1 MSAASSQGANPGSAE
16 NARGGRAVVLG
27 GSMAGLFSARALSEN
42 FAEVLVV
49 DRDELTGPNELRRGL
64 PQGHHLHGLLAR
76 GQQIV
81 EEYFPGITEDMKAA
95 GAQLGDVADDV
106 RWIINGKRL
115 RQVHSGLFAL
125 TSSRPFLERHIRER
139 VLALPEV
146 TFLEQAD
153 ILRLVTGEDRR
164 EVTGVVVRR
173 DGVEEVVEADLV
185 VDATGRGSRT
195 SVWLQEFGFDA
206 VEEEKHKIGLGYTT
220 RYYRVPDEAFEGNI
234 SINTVASAGVPRG
247 AICQKIDGGRSIVT
261 AYGILGDHP
270 ATTPEGFHA
279 FIESLAAPD
288 IHEVLKVSEPLDEP
302 VAYKFP
308 TNLRRHYQRLTDFP
322 AGLLVI
328 GDAVCSFNPSYAQGM
343 TVSALGSLVL
353 RRHTAESRR
362 PDPIAY
368 FKDLAA
374 DAVDG
379 CWEMAVGADLS
390 FPEVEGER
398 TEEVQLAH
406 AFIAQVQEAASRDD
420 AVARAYSRVI
430 GLVDSPAVL
439 HDPEIEAAIAAVQ
452 EQP

>member
-1 MSAASSQGANPGSAE
+1 MSRKRE
-16 NARGGRAVVLG
+16 GRAIVLG
-27 GSMAGLFSARALSEN
+27 GSMAGLFSARALSET
-42 FAEVLVV
+42 FANVTVV

-76 GQQIV
+76 GQQIT
-81 EEYFPGITEDMKAA
+81 EEYFPGITEQMRAA
-95 GAQLGDVADDV
+95 GAQTGDVADDV

-115 RQVHSGLFAL
+115 AKVDSGLIAL
-125 TSSRPFLERHIRER
+125 TSSRPFLERHVRDR

-146 TFLEQAD
+146 SFLERATVQS
-153 ILRLVTGEDRR
+153 LVTTADRR
-164 EVTGVVVRR
+164 EVNGVVVRR
-173 DGVEEVVEADLV
+173 ADGTEETLHADLV

-195 SVWLQEFGFDA
+195 SVWLQEFGYEA
-206 VEEEKHKIGLGYTT
+206 VQEEKHKIGLGYTT

-247 AICQKIDGGRSIVT
+247 AICQKIDGDRAIVT

-270 ATTPEGFHA
+270 PTDPEGFIG
-279 FIESLAAPD
+279 FIKSLAAPD
-288 IHEVLKVSEPLDEP
+288 IHEVLTVSEPIDDP

-308 TNLRRHYQRLTDFP
+308 TNLRRHYQRMTDFP

-353 RRHTAESRR
+353 RRHLADTHR
-362 PDPIAY
+362 PDPLRY
-368 FKDLAA
+368 FEDLAR

-398 TEEVQLAH
+398 TPEVQEAH
-406 AFIAQVQEAASRDD
+406 AFIAQVQEAATRDA

-439 HDPEIEAAIAAVQ
+439 HDSSIEAAIAGAQ
-452 EQP
+452 R

>member
-1 MSAASSQGANPGSAE
+1 MSRKRE
-16 NARGGRAVVLG
+16 GRAIVLG
-27 GSMAGLFSARALSEN
+27 GSMAGLFSARALSET
-42 FAEVLVV
+42 FANVTVV

-76 GQQIV
+76 GQQIT
-81 EEYFPGITEDMKAA
+81 EEYFPGITEQMRAA
-95 GAQLGDVADDV
+95 GAQTGDVADDV

-115 RQVHSGLFAL
+115 AKVDSGLIAL
-125 TSSRPFLERHIRER
+125 TSSRPFLERHVRDR

-146 TFLEQAD
+146 SFLERATVQS
-153 ILRLVTGEDRR
+153 LVTTADRR
-164 EVTGVVVRR
+164 EVNGVVVRR
-173 DGVEEVVEADLV
+173 ADGTEEPLHADLV

-195 SVWLQEFGFDA
+195 SVWLQEFGYEA
-206 VEEEKHKIGLGYTT
+206 VQEEKHKIGLGYTT

-247 AICQKIDGGRSIVT
+247 AICQKIDGDRAIVT

-270 ATTPEGFHA
+270 PTDPEGFIG
-279 FIESLAAPD
+279 FIKSLAAPD
-288 IHEVLKVSEPLDEP
+288 IHEVLTVSEPIDDP

-308 TNLRRHYQRLTDFP
+308 TNLRRHYQRMTDFP

-353 RRHTAESRR
+353 RRHLADTHR
-362 PDPIAY
+362 PDPLRY
-368 FKDLAA
+368 FEDLAR

-398 TEEVQLAH
+398 TPEVQEAH
-406 AFIAQVQEAASRDD
+406 AFIAQVQEAATRDA

-439 HDPEIEAAIAAVQ
+439 HDSPIEAAIAGAQ
-452 EQP
+452 R

>member
-1 MSAASSQGANPGSAE
+1 MSKKRE
-16 NARGGRAVVLG
+16 GRAIVLG
-27 GSMAGLFSARALSEN
+27 GSMAGLFSARALSET
-42 FAEVLVV
+42 FANVTVV
-49 DRDELTGPNELRRGL
+49 DRDELTGPHELRRGL

-76 GQQIV
+76 GQQIT
-81 EEYFPGITEDMKAA
+81 EEYFPGITEQMRAA
-95 GAQLGDVADDV
+95 GAQTGDVADDV

-115 RQVHSGLFAL
+115 AKVDSGLIAL
-125 TSSRPFLERHIRER
+125 TSSRPFLERHVRDR

-146 TFLEQAD
+146 SFLERATVQS
-153 ILRLVTGEDRR
+153 LTTTPDRR
-164 EVTGVVVRR
+164 EVNGVVVRR
-173 DGVEEVVEADLV
+173 ADGTEETLHADLV

-195 SVWLQEFGFDA
+195 SVWLQEFGYEA
-206 VEEEKHKIGLGYTT
+206 VQEEKHKIGLGYTT

-247 AICQKIDGGRSIVT
+247 AICQKIDGDRAIVT

-270 ATTPEGFHA
+270 PTDPEGFIG
-279 FIESLAAPD
+279 FIKSLAAPD
-288 IHEVLKVSEPLDEP
+288 IHEVLTVSEPIDDP
-302 VAYKFP
+302 IAYKFP
-308 TNLRRHYQRLTDFP
+308 TNLRRHYQRMTDFP

-353 RRHTAESRR
+353 RRHLADTHR
-362 PDPIAY
+362 PDPLRY
-368 FKDLAA
+368 FEDLAR

-398 TEEVQLAH
+398 TPEVQQAH
-406 AFIAQVQEAASRDD
+406 AFIAQVQEAATRDA

-439 HDPEIEAAIAAVQ
+439 HDAPIEAAIAGAQ
-452 EQP
+452 R

>member
-1 MSAASSQGANPGSAE
+1 MRRKRE
-16 NARGGRAVVLG
+16 GRAIVLG
-27 GSMAGLFSARALSEN
+27 GSMAGLFSARALSET
-42 FAEVLVV
+42 FANVTVV

-76 GQQIV
+76 GQQIT
-81 EEYFPGITEDMKAA
+81 EEYFPGITEQMRAA
-95 GAQLGDVADDV
+95 GAQTGDVADDV

-115 RQVHSGLFAL
+115 AKVDSGLIAL
-125 TSSRPFLERHIRER
+125 TSSRPFLERHVRDR

-146 TFLEQAD
+146 SFLERATVQS
-153 ILRLVTGEDRR
+153 LVTTADRR
-164 EVTGVVVRR
+164 EVNGVVVRR
-173 DGVEEVVEADLV
+173 ADGTEETLHADLV

-195 SVWLQEFGFDA
+195 SVWLQEFGYEA
-206 VEEEKHKIGLGYTT
+206 VQEEKHKIGLGYTT

-247 AICQKIDGGRSIVT
+247 AICQKIDGDRAIVT

-270 ATTPEGFHA
+270 PTDPEGFIG
-279 FIESLAAPD
+279 FIKSLAAPD
-288 IHEVLKVSEPLDEP
+288 IHEVLTVSEPIDDP

-308 TNLRRHYQRLTDFP
+308 TNLRRHYQRMTDFP

-353 RRHTAESRR
+353 RRHLADTHR
-362 PDPIAY
+362 PDPLRY
-368 FKDLAA
+368 FEDLAR

-398 TEEVQLAH
+398 TPEVQEAH
-406 AFIAQVQEAASRDD
+406 AFIAQVQEADRKS
-420 AVARAYSRVI
+420 VV
-430 GLVDSPAVL
+430 
-439 HDPEIEAAIAAVQ
+439 
-452 EQP
+452 